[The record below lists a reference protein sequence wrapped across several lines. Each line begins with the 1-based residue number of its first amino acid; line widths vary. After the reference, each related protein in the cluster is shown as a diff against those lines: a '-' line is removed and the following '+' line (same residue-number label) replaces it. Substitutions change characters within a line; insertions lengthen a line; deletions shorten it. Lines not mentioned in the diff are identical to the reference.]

1 MINPGGFVNTVDDFH
16 FIDGSLE
23 AIRLLTEHEHP
34 LFIVTNQGGI
44 EAGYFSEYDLQD
56 IHNHMLNEIEGAGG
70 RIQWVLH
77 CPHLKCECRKPN
89 PGMLHLA
96 RERYPIDF
104 ANAYLVGDYI
114 TDWQAAMAVGV
125 TPIAVR
131 TGRYKEPIC
140 QDFIRDNAIKTFD
153 NLLAVA
159 KVLGGSE
166 PF

>member
-1 MINPGGFVNTVDDFH
+1 MKITKEAFYNLIQIERNAQDEKGGEQNHSNERWFAISGEEFGEIAKAVVENDD
-16 FIDGSLE
+16 IDLLPEIVQALAAVLE
-23 AIRLLTEHEHP
+23 
-34 LFIVTNQGGI
+34 N
-44 EAGYFSEYDLQD
+44 
-56 IHNHMLNEIEGAGG
+56 
-70 RIQWVLH
+70 W
-77 CPHLKCECRKPN
+77 
-89 PGMLHLA
+89 
-96 RERYPIDF
+96 
-104 ANAYLVGDYI
+104 
-114 TDWQAAMAVGV
+114 V